1 MYQRLAP
8 FIISTALI
16 SMNLDAWGSSSNPR
30 IQPNPVQEPA
40 KPVQKPTLKVQEPV
54 QIVREKPQKPLPD
67 DDRYGLLQ
75 IDYLFWKPYQEDINF
90 VLESTI
96 APGTD
101 TILNIKYHPKS
112 PHFNLSSGVRVA
124 LGGYTSDNWDVKLQ
138 GTYVPS
144 HSSKH
149 VDADA
154 VGVFSDTL
162 DPSFFPITAGEQGTE
177 ATAHWKLHFGLLDL
191 TLGRET
197 GLTKKFYVHPF
208 IGIRGAWIHER
219 MKGFF
224 RGNLPIDS
232 DYKYT
237 NNVWGIGPRAGM
249 HSSYYF
255 AKNWSFQGGL
265 SGSFILG
272 NFTAKQ
278 RLIHGVVNE
287 MADVVIKSTL
297 KDKQQMIRA
306 NLDASLGLGWDMWFN
321 RNKNRVYIALLCETS
336 YWFGINQL
344 MDLNLSEVDFG
355 PPARP
360 QSSLVAEKRHGDLA
374 FFGGTLHF
382 QLDF

>member
-8 FIISTALI
+8 IILSSALI
-16 SMNLDAWGSSSNPR
+16 SMNLEAWGTTSNPR
-30 IQPNPVQEPA
+30 TPPEKTQEPA
-40 KPVQKPTLKVQEPV
+40 KPVQAPTLKLQEPV
-54 QIVREKPQKPLPD
+54 QIVREKPEKPVPE

-75 IDYLFWKPYQEDINF
+75 VDYLFWKPYQEDLSF
-90 VLESTI
+90 VLDATVT
-96 APGTD
+96 PGTD
-101 TILNIKYHPKS
+101 TLLNIKYRTKS
-112 PHFNLSSGVRVA
+112 PHFHLSSGVRVA
-124 LGGYTSDNWDVKLQ
+124 LGGYTCDKWDVKLQ
-138 GTYVPS
+138 GTYLPS
-144 HSSKH
+144 HSTKH
-149 VDADA
+149 VKAS
-154 VGVFSDTL
+154 SDSL
-162 DPSFFPITAGEQGTE
+162 NGLYPSFFPITAGEDGAE
-177 ATAHWKLHFGLLDL
+177 ASAHWQLYFGLMDL
-191 TLGRET
+191 TLGREA
-197 GLTKKFYVHPF
+197 GLTKKFFIHPF
-208 IGIRGAWIHER
+208 IGIRGAWIYER

-224 RGNLPIDS
+224 EGNLPIDS

-237 NNVWGIGPRAGM
+237 NQVWGIGPRAGM
-249 HSSYYF
+249 NSRYYF

-272 NFTAKQ
+272 NFSANQ

-287 MADVVIKSTL
+287 FADVVIKTTL
-297 KDKQQMIRA
+297 KDKQQLIRA

-355 PPARP
+355 PPASV
-360 QSSLVAEKRHGDLA
+360 QASVVADKRHGDLA